1 MGWQCTA
8 SIYQSQSLSQCRKV
22 KTKESHFVPNE
33 SFPLEILPSIKNQ
46 IKHWTS
52 AFQKVHPLEIHT
64 LLICDLLCS

>member
-8 SIYQSQSLSQCRKV
+8 SIYQSQSLSQCEKV

-52 AFQKVHPLEIHT
+52 AF
-64 LLICDLLCS
+64 